1 LEVLK
6 MTKVENMIV
15 TREML
20 EVAKKLLKANV
31 SMEIIAESTSLDID
45 KIKELQEQESENND
59 N

>member
-1 LEVLK
+1 